1 MKRSFFVFLFV
12 FCFLAFPLAAQ
23 EAEYTITETELT
35 RLEKIS
41 ESWETNR
48 RNQQLQVQS
57 LKAKLNEA
65 LTKSEAL
72 KSQLQT
78 ERETLKNL
86 RQSYA
91 EYENGVNMELELKAI
106 QIEKL
111 KKQGYRLK
119 LSLVIVSCILGFLIL
134 GCAMFFILKMKL
146 KIILHIKI

>member
-1 MKRSFFVFLFV
+1 MKKSFFVFLFV
-12 FCFLAFPLAAQ
+12 FCFLVFPLAAQ

-48 RNQQLQVQS
+48 RNQQLQIQS
-57 LKAKLNEA
+57 LKARLNEA

-78 ERETLKNL
+78 ERETLKSL

-91 EYENGVNMELELKAI
+91 EYENGVSMELELKAK

-119 LSLVIVSCILGFLIL
+119 LALVVLSCILGLLIL
-134 GCAMFFILKMKL
+134 GGAMFLILKMKL
-146 KIILHIKI
+146 KLL

>member
-1 MKRSFFVFLFV
+1 MKRAFFVFLFA

-35 RLEKIS
+35 RLERIS
-41 ESWETNR
+41 ENWETNR

-57 LKAKLNEA
+57 LKARLTEA

-72 KSQLQT
+72 KNQLQT

-86 RQSYA
+86 RQSYN
-91 EYENGVNMELELKAI
+91 EYENGVSVELEAKAI

-119 LSLVIVSCILGFLIL
+119 LALVILSCVLGLLIL
-134 GCAMFFILKMKL
+134 GGTVFLILKMKL
-146 KIILHIKI
+146 KLL

>member
-12 FCFLAFPLAAQ
+12 FCFFVFPLAAQ
-23 EAEYTITETELT
+23 EAEYTITETELI

-41 ESWETNR
+41 ESWETSR

-57 LKAKLNEA
+57 LKTRLTEA
-65 LTKSEAL
+65 LTKSETL

-78 ERETLKNL
+78 EQETLKSL

-91 EYENGVNMELELKAI
+91 EYENGVNMELDLKAK

-111 KKQGYRLK
+111 KRQGYRLK
-119 LSLVIVSCILGFLIL
+119 LTLVILSCILGLLIL
-134 GCAMFFILKMKL
+134 GGAMFLILKMKL
-146 KIILHIKI
+146 KLL

>member
-12 FCFLAFPLAAQ
+12 FCFFVFPLAAQ
-23 EAEYTITETELT
+23 EAEYTITEAELI
-35 RLEKIS
+35 RLEKVS
-41 ESWETNR
+41 GNWETNR

-57 LKAKLNEA
+57 LKTRLTEA

-78 ERETLKNL
+78 ERETLKSL

-119 LSLVIVSCILGFLIL
+119 LALVVLSCVLGLLIL
-134 GCAMFFILKMKL
+134 GSAVFFILKTKL
-146 KIILHIKI
+146 KLL

>member
-1 MKRSFFVFLFV
+1 MKRSFFVLLFV
-12 FCFLAFPLAAQ
+12 FCFLVFPLAAQ
-23 EAEYTITETELT
+23 EAEYTITEAELI

-41 ESWETNR
+41 ESWETSR
-48 RNQQLQVQS
+48 HNQQLQVQS
-57 LKAKLNEA
+57 LKTRLTEA
-65 LTKSEAL
+65 LTKSETL

-78 ERETLKNL
+78 EREILKSL

-91 EYENGVNMELELKAI
+91 EYENGVSMELELKAK

-134 GCAMFFILKMKL
+134 GGAMFLILKMKL
-146 KIILHIKI
+146 KLL

>member
-12 FCFLAFPLAAQ
+12 FCFFVFPLAAQ
-23 EAEYTITETELT
+23 EAEYTITEAELI
-35 RLEKIS
+35 RLEKVS
-41 ESWETNR
+41 GNWETNR

-57 LKAKLNEA
+57 LKTRLTEA

-78 ERETLKNL
+78 ERETLKSL

-119 LSLVIVSCILGFLIL
+119 LALVVLSCILGLLIL
-134 GCAMFFILKMKL
+134 GSAVFFILKTKL
-146 KIILHIKI
+146 KLL

>member
-1 MKRSFFVFLFV
+1 MKRNFLFLFFV
-12 FCFLAFPLAAQ
+12 FCFFVFPLAAQ
-23 EAEYTITETELT
+23 EAEYTITEAELI

-57 LKAKLNEA
+57 LKERLTEA
-65 LTKSEAL
+65 LNLSEAL

-78 ERETLKNL
+78 EQETLKNL
-86 RQSYA
+86 RQSYN
-91 EYENGVNMELELKAI
+91 EYENGVNMELEAKTR

-119 LSLVIVSCILGFLIL
+119 LALVILSCVLGLLIL
-134 GCAMFFILKMKL
+134 GSTVFLILKMKL
-146 KIILHIKI
+146 KFL

>member
-1 MKRSFFVFLFV
+1 MKKVFLFLLFV
-12 FCFLAFPLAAQ
+12 FCFLVFPLAAQ
-23 EAEYTITETELT
+23 EAEYTIMETELT

-41 ESWETNR
+41 ENWETNR

-72 KSQLQT
+72 KSQLKT

-91 EYENGVNMELELKAI
+91 EYENGVSIELDLKTK

-119 LSLVIVSCILGFLIL
+119 LALVVLSCILALLIL
-134 GCAMFFILKMKL
+134 GSIGFFILKIKL
-146 KIILHIKI
+146 KLGRF

>member
-1 MKRSFFVFLFV
+1 MKRSFLFLCLFV
-12 FCFLAFPLAAQ
+12 FCFSVLAAQ
-23 EAEYTITETELT
+23 EVEYTITETELT

-41 ESWETNR
+41 ESWETSR

-57 LKAKLNEA
+57 LKARLTEA
-65 LTKSEAL
+65 LTRSEAL

-91 EYENGVNMELELKAI
+91 EYENGVNMELELKTK

-111 KKQGYRLK
+111 KKTGYRLK

-134 GCAMFFILKMKL
+134 GGTMFLILKMKL
-146 KIILHIKI
+146 KLL

>member
-1 MKRSFFVFLFV
+1 MKGFLSFFWAF
-12 FCFLAFPLAAQ
+12 FCLAFSLVAQ
-23 EAEYTITETELT
+23 VAEYTITEAELL

-48 RNQQLQVQS
+48 RNQQLQAQS

-78 ERETLKNL
+78 ERETLKSL

-91 EYENGVNMELELKAI
+91 EYENGVSMELELKAK

-134 GCAMFFILKMKL
+134 GGVMFLILKMKL
-146 KIILHIKI
+146 KLL

>member
-1 MKRSFFVFLFV
+1 MKRSFFVLLFV
-12 FCFLAFPLAAQ
+12 FCFLVFPLAAQ
-23 EAEYTITETELT
+23 EAEYTITEAELI

-41 ESWETNR
+41 ESWETSR
-48 RNQQLQVQS
+48 RNQLLQVQS
-57 LKAKLNEA
+57 LKTRLTEA

-78 ERETLKNL
+78 ERETLKSL

-119 LSLVIVSCILGFLIL
+119 LALVVLSCILGLLIL
-134 GCAMFFILKMKL
+134 GSAVFFILKTKL
-146 KIILHIKI
+146 KLL

>member
-1 MKRSFFVFLFV
+1 MKRSFLFLLFV
-12 FCFLAFPLAAQ
+12 FCFLVFPVAAQ
-23 EAEYTITETELT
+23 EAEYTITETELI

-41 ESWETNR
+41 ESWETSR
-48 RNQQLQVQS
+48 HNQQLQVQS

-72 KSQLQT
+72 KNQLQT
-78 ERETLKNL
+78 ERETLKIL

-91 EYENGVNMELELKAI
+91 EYENGVNMELELKTK

-111 KKQGYRLK
+111 KKTGYRLK

-134 GCAMFFILKMKL
+134 GCAMFFILKKKL
-146 KIILHIKI
+146 KFL

>member
-1 MKRSFFVFLFV
+1 MKRSFLFLCLFV
-12 FCFLAFPLAAQ
+12 FCFSVLAAQ
-23 EAEYTITETELT
+23 EAEYTITETEPI

-41 ESWETNR
+41 ENWETNR
-48 RNQQLQVQS
+48 RNLLLQAQS

-65 LTKSEAL
+65 LTKSETL

-91 EYENGVNMELELKAI
+91 EYENGVNMELELKTK

-111 KKQGYRLK
+111 KKTGYRLK
-119 LSLVIVSCILGFLIL
+119 LALVIVSSILTLLIL
-134 GCAMFFILKMKL
+134 GSVIFLILKMKL
-146 KIILHIKI
+146 KLL

>member
-12 FCFLAFPLAAQ
+12 FCFFVFPLAAQ
-23 EAEYTITETELT
+23 VEYTITETELT

-41 ESWETNR
+41 ESWETSR

-57 LKAKLNEA
+57 LKTRLTEA
-65 LTKSEAL
+65 LTRSEAL

-91 EYENGVNMELELKAI
+91 EYENGVNMELELKTK

-111 KKQGYRLK
+111 KKTGYRLK

-134 GCAMFFILKMKL
+134 GGTMFLILKMKL
-146 KIILHIKI
+146 KLL

>member
-1 MKRSFFVFLFV
+1 MKRAFFVFLFA

-23 EAEYTITETELT
+23 EAKYTITGTELT
-35 RLEKIS
+35 RLERIS
-41 ESWETNR
+41 ENWETNR

-57 LKAKLNEA
+57 LKARLTEA
-65 LTKSEAL
+65 LTKSETL

-78 ERETLKNL
+78 ERETLKIL

-91 EYENGVNMELELKAI
+91 EYENGVSMELEAKTR

-119 LSLVIVSCILGFLIL
+119 LALVVLSCILGFLIL
-134 GCAMFFILKMKL
+134 GGTMFLILKMKL
-146 KIILHIKI
+146 KLL

>member
-1 MKRSFFVFLFV
+1 MKRNFLFLFFV

-23 EAEYTITETELT
+23 EAEYTITEAELI
-35 RLEKIS
+35 RLERIS

-57 LKAKLNEA
+57 LKARLTEA
-65 LTKSEAL
+65 LTKSEVL

-78 ERETLKNL
+78 ERESLKSL
-86 RQSYA
+86 RQSYT
-91 EYENGVNMELELKAI
+91 EYENGVNMELELKAK

-119 LSLVIVSCILGFLIL
+119 LALVILSCILGLLIL
-134 GCAMFFILKMKL
+134 GGAMFLILKMKL
-146 KIILHIKI
+146 KLL

>member
-1 MKRSFFVFLFV
+1 MKRNFLFLFFV

-35 RLEKIS
+35 MLEKIS

-57 LKAKLNEA
+57 LKTRLTEA

-72 KSQLQT
+72 NRRLQT
-78 ERETLKNL
+78 ERETLKSL

-91 EYENGVNMELELKAI
+91 EYENGVNMELEAKTR

-134 GCAMFFILKMKL
+134 GGAMFLILKMKL
-146 KIILHIKI
+146 KLL

>member
-1 MKRSFFVFLFV
+1 MKRSFLFLLFV
-12 FCFLAFPLAAQ
+12 FCFLVFPLAAQ
-23 EAEYTITETELT
+23 ETEYTITETELT

-57 LKAKLNEA
+57 LKTRLTEA
-65 LTKSEAL
+65 LTKSEVL

-78 ERETLKNL
+78 ERETLKIL
-86 RQSYA
+86 RQSYN
-91 EYENGVNMELELKAI
+91 EYEDGVSLEREAKTK

-111 KKQGYRLK
+111 EKQEYRLK

-134 GCAMFFILKMKL
+134 GGTVFLILKMKL
-146 KIILHIKI
+146 KLL

>member
-1 MKRSFFVFLFV
+1 MKRFFLFLFFV
-12 FCFLAFPLAAQ
+12 FCFLVFPLVAQ
-23 EAEYTITETELT
+23 ETEYTITETELT

-57 LKAKLNEA
+57 LKTRLTEA

-72 KSQLQT
+72 KNQLQT
-78 ERETLKNL
+78 EREILKIL

-91 EYENGVNMELELKAI
+91 GYENVVNMELELKTK

-111 KKQGYRLK
+111 KKTGYRLK

-146 KIILHIKI
+146 KFL

>member
-1 MKRSFFVFLFV
+1 MKRSFLFLLFV
-12 FCFLAFPLAAQ
+12 FCFLVFPLAAQ
-23 EAEYTITETELT
+23 EAEYTITEAELI

-48 RNQQLQVQS
+48 HNQRLQVQN
-57 LKAKLNEA
+57 LKARLTEA
-65 LTKSEAL
+65 LTRSEAL

-78 ERETLKNL
+78 ERETLKIL

-91 EYENGVNMELELKAI
+91 EYENGVSMELELKTK

-111 KKQGYRLK
+111 KKTGYRLK

-134 GCAMFFILKMKL
+134 GGTMFLILKMKL
-146 KIILHIKI
+146 KLL